1 MKKRDRRMMTDILFV
16 PFPDGKTDCKNVKKY
31 QSAGC
36 RLFFFDRKS
45 QKISKILKIIRKMW
59 LKSGKNAIN
68 NQREY

>member
-36 RLFFFDRKS
+36 RLFFLAGNHRKF
-45 QKISKILKIIRKMW
+45 QK
-59 LKSGKNAIN
+59 
-68 NQREY
+68 Y